1 MTLID
6 LSFMPAAAVE
16 DKHAWRDLARC
27 AEVDPEVF
35 FPEKGKSAKP
45 AKRIC
50 SRCEVRVEC
59 LEFALANRE
68 NYGVFGG
75 CRSGN
80 GGLCSKR
87 SMVRIRWH
95 EQREQAHPRAG
106 ADDPVDD
113 S

>member
-75 CRSGN
+75 LSEKERRPLLKAIDGEDQ
-80 GGLCSKR
+80 
-87 SMVRIRWH
+87 V
-95 EQREQAHPRAG
+95 A
-106 ADDPVDD
+106 
-113 S
+113 

>member
-1 MTLID
+1 MTLLD
-6 LSFMPAAAVE
+6 LSFMLAAAVE

-35 FPEKGKSAKP
+35 FPGKGESAKP

-50 SRCEVRVEC
+50 ARCEVRAEC

-75 CRSGN
+75 LSERERRPLLKAN
-80 GGLCSKR
+80 GEDQ
-87 SMVRIRWH
+87 V
-95 EQREQAHPRAG
+95 A
-106 ADDPVDD
+106 
-113 S
+113 